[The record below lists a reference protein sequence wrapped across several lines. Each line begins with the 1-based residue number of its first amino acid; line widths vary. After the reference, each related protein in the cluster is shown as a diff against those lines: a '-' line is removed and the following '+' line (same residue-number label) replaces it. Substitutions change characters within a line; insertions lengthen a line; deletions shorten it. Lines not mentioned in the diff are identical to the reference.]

1 MSQFL
6 DQMMVRP
13 SISAGPRSCSL
24 SLFAVLGSVFI
35 VTLVLL
41 SNLPALGGFLT
52 ELASTN
58 SRCSEGCIPAIFSIW
73 GAYPVAMMS
82 QRSWMLR

>member
-35 VTLVLL
+35 VTSVLL

-58 SRCSEGCIPAIFSIW
+58 SRGDLSFMEVVASPRAPALRAQ
-73 GAYPVAMMS
+73 GARRPKRG
-82 QRSWMLR
+82 Q